1 MKTVLTAIVVF
12 TCEVLWVGEAVQ
24 GQDVRSDKTIEL
36 STRQFR
42 LRIHPDGR
50 CAALIDLRDGK
61 DYLSDKDAPY
71 ASLVHSGRTYHAS
84 AVRRDGNMLD
94 ISFGTSGICATIRVR
109 ENLGWITFEVAGLS
123 DEEDIEQLT
132 FLQARVTLPEGRHAA
147 DHRICVQRVR
157 NQRLAVSCQALNLQT
172 ESVIEPLE
180 GGDTLLVGRCHARF
194 GLKGARVAFFAV
206 PTDEYLAVIEAME
219 LAEGLPHPTLDG
231 VWAKRSPDARTSY
244 LFIDMTEENADEV
257 IQLAKDLNFGYILIF
272 VGYWSKYKGSYEI
285 DTRHYPHGMQGLK
298 QVTKKAHAA
307 GIKVGIHCLNGFVYR
322 RDPLVTPVP
331 DRRFATD
338 GQVTLAADITA
349 DEPFIPTVQSPA
361 DFPSDVAY
369 GLERQGFDVR
379 IDDEII
385 SYRGLSTEPPFGLLR
400 CIRGAHRTRKAPHKK
415 GAAVWHLTQRNN
427 HYLVDCDTDLAQQ
440 VAARYAEVINTC
452 KLDMIY
458 FDGGFSNRA
467 LGEQYDWRYVPQ
479 IALQSAALWEREVRV
494 GGAVTGSLFW
504 HLKSFVTCNDFV
516 GLAAK
521 RFFEEDKLSKGRAG
535 LENEVPVDLGWWG
548 LHSWAPHYRSTTPDE
563 IEYVCQ
569 KALAYGAF
577 WSLETWLDKIHG
589 CGRWSDIKR
598 TIATYER
605 LRLADYFDESVKQ
618 AIREPGAEFKLV
630 GSDNAGWRLLPARY
644 GPSHLVLDRA
654 TSTWDLN
661 SDLPDQPLRFRL
673 YALPTLAPYDSA
685 KNPVLIDQSD
695 VSKYVKSRSHEG
707 CRTHLRSSDEKTPVD
722 ENCLA
727 FHGASGL
734 NDDGGWVEHRADLIW
749 LNQEG
754 TGSALIEGTQ
764 KDAAEMSVHSRPLGL
779 WVHGDGK
786 GEVLNV
792 QLRSANGGFRD
803 HYVDVDFTGWK
814 YCELTQPE
822 SDRVFDFDAGYSRK
836 HAVRHFQYDRLA
848 FLYLRYNSIPAG
860 AEVKCL
866 VGPVRS
872 LREHWLP
879 VKDPAFAIAGR
890 KIVFPCR
897 LETEQYLEFDGQ
909 GSARL
914 FDREGV
920 EIARVAPTGQVP
932 FLHRGAN
939 EITFSSHTAP
949 EYSNRVDLTVIR
961 FGEKGANR

>member
-1 MKTVLTAIVVF
+1 MKHVLAALVAF
-12 TCEVLWVGEAVQ
+12 TCAIPCPGGTAQGREVRTGE
-24 GQDVRSDKTIEL
+24 TIEL
-36 STRQFR
+36 STRHFR
-42 LRIHPDGR
+42 LRIHADGR
-50 CAALIDLRDGK
+50 CAALTDSRDGK
-61 DYLSDKDAPY
+61 DYLADEDVPL
-71 ASLVHSGRTYHAS
+71 ASLVHAGRTYDAS

-94 ISFGTSGICATIRVR
+94 ISFGTSSISATIRVR
-109 ENLGWITFEVAGLS
+109 ENPGWITFEVAGLS
-123 DEEDIEQLT
+123 DEKGVQQLT

-147 DHRICVQRVR
+147 DHRIRVQRVR
-157 NQRLAVSCQALNLQT
+157 NERLAVSCQALNLQT
-172 ESVIEPLE
+172 EAVVEPLE
-180 GGDTLLVGRCHARF
+180 GGDTLLFGRCHSRF

-206 PTDEYLAVIEAME
+206 PTEEYLSGIEAME

-244 LFIDMTEENADEV
+244 LFIDLTEENADEV
-257 IQLAKDLNFGYILIF
+257 IQIAKELKFGYILIF

-298 QVTKKAHAA
+298 QVAEKAHAA
-307 GIKVGIHCLNGFVYR
+307 GIKVGIHCLNGFIYG

-331 DRRFATD
+331 DRRMATD
-338 GQVTLAADITA
+338 GQVTLAADVGA
-349 DEPFIPTVQSPA
+349 DESFIPTVQSPA

-385 SYRGLSTEPPFGLLR
+385 RYRGLSTESPFGLSR
-400 CIRGAHRTRKAPHKK
+400 CVRGAHRTRKAPHKK
-415 GAAVWHLTQRNN
+415 GATVWHLTQRNN
-427 HYLVDCDTDLAQQ
+427 HYLVDCDTDLARR

-467 LGEQYDWRYVPQ
+467 LGEEYDWRYVPQ
-479 IALQSAALWEREVRV
+479 IAVQSAALWEREVRV

-548 LHSWAPHYRSTTPDE
+548 LHSWAPHSRSTTPDE

-569 KALAYGAF
+569 KALGYGAF

-589 CGRWSDIKR
+589 CGRWPDIKR

-618 AIREPGAEFKLV
+618 AVRKPGAEFKLV
-630 GSDNAGWRLLPARY
+630 GSDKAGWRLVPARY
-644 GPSHLVLDRA
+644 GPSQLVRDETSA
-654 TSTWDLN
+654 TWRLHN
-661 SDLPDQPLRFRL
+661 DLPDQPLRFRL
-673 YALPTLAPYDSA
+673 YALPTLAPYDSPQ
-685 KNPVLIDQSD
+685 NPVLIDQGD
-695 VSKYVKSRSHEG
+695 VSKYVKSRSREG
-707 CRTHLRSSDEKTPVD
+707 CRTRLLSNDEKTPAG
-722 ENCLA
+722 ESCLA
-727 FHGASGL
+727 FHGASSL
-734 NDDGGWVEHRADLIW
+734 DDDGGWVEHRADLIW

-779 WVHGDGK
+779 WVLGDGK

-792 QLRSANGGFRD
+792 QLRSANGGYRD

-836 HAVRHFQYDRLA
+836 HALRHFQYDRLA
-848 FLYLRYNSIPAG
+848 FLYLRYNAIPAG
-860 AEVKCL
+860 TEVCCL
-866 VGPVRS
+866 VGPVKS
-872 LREHWLP
+872 LREQWLP
-879 VKDPAFAIAGR
+879 VKDPAFTVAGR
-890 KIVFPCR
+890 KVVFPCQ
-897 LETEQYLEFDGQ
+897 LETEHYLEFDGRGKAQ
-909 GSARL
+909 L

-920 EIARVAPTGQVP
+920 EIHTVVPAGPIPT
-932 FLHRGAN
+932 LRRGAN
-939 EITFSSHTAP
+939 EIIFSSDAGSR
-949 EYSNRVDLTVIR
+949 YSNRVDVSVIR
-961 FGEKGANR
+961 FGEKGEGE